1 MSQIVLNSIS
11 KTFRVAE
18 RPSGVMGALRGAFV
32 RQHREIRALDE
43 ISFSIDSGELVA
55 ISDRMGRAS
64 RQR

>member
-32 RQHREIRALDE
+32 RQH
-43 ISFSIDSGELVA
+43 
-55 ISDRMGRAS
+55 
-64 RQR
+64 